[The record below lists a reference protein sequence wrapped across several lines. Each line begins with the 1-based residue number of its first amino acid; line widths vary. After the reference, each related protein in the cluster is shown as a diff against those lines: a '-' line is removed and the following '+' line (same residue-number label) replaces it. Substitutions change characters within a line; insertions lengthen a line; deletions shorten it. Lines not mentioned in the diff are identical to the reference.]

1 MAGLESI
8 TSPKLKCKPKRGPEH
23 YCRLQGSVHCFLHIP
38 FLRKNPG
45 FVVGLAVLEHQ
56 GFEGYIPC
64 KKHSLNEG
72 FGTPWIHLSV
82 LRTEDCVVSWG

>member
-8 TSPKLKCKPKRGPEH
+8 TSPKLKCKPKRGPEN

-45 FVVGLAVLEHQ
+45 FVVGLAVL
-56 GFEGYIPC
+56 
-64 KKHSLNEG
+64 
-72 FGTPWIHLSV
+72 
-82 LRTEDCVVSWG
+82 DCQNYGPFLGPYHNTGPNTGPNLGDPKRDHNFDNPPYTM